1 MIEKPVIE
9 VTESKPLSSA
19 QRAHLAGLVAT
30 KAHIES
36 EIEHFMAYLAAEH
49 NAPADQGWTQI
60 HPEKGF
66 VRTVAG

>member
-1 MIEKPVIE
+1 MSEAPVTE

-19 QRAHLAGLVAT
+19 QRAHLAGLMAT
-30 KAHIES
+30 KAQIEG
-36 EIEHFMAYLAAEH
+36 EIERFMGYLAAEH